1 MSSTPFVQIPTR
13 CITDGM
19 RITSEHGVL
28 ACPNCGGH
36 TWFEEADQ
44 TLRCESCKS
53 GLPIRN
59 RIVDCFQM
67 LDSEG
72 STTSDWE
79 DFYRASTKPY
89 SAQEDWWCLSSWK
102 RHLFGVHLGDLSGKL
117 IVDFGCGTAVRV
129 AALAPIT
136 VHSYR
141 YVGIDSSMAAL
152 THAARVIPGGLFV
165 HGTLDSLRLRAES
178 GDFVLCLGVLMYA
191 EDLANSLCQLLH
203 VLKPGGILLLH
214 EQIRRTSWRK
224 VLQRFVRLGRQPY
237 PSAFGVELH
246 ALEKLLKRRGTILHR
261 HLGGSPLRKLFMR
274 LLDGTVLEPLRPTAS
289 WLDSVWCVTVG
300 RLFRAIGASEVQ
312 IVFQKT

>member
-1 MSSTPFVQIPTR
+1 MSFIPFVQIPTR
-13 CITDGM
+13 CITDRM

-28 ACPNCGGH
+28 VCPNCGEH
-36 TWFEEADQ
+36 TWFEETNQ

-89 SAQEDWWCLSSWK
+89 SAKEDWWCLSSWK

-165 HGTLDSLRLRAES
+165 HGTLDSLRLWAES

-191 EDLANSLCQLLH
+191 QDLVNSLCQLLH
-203 VLKPGGILLLH
+203 VLKPGGILLVH

-224 VLQRFVRLGRQPY
+224 VLQRFVPLGRQPY
-237 PSAFGVELH
+237 PSAFGVELR
-246 ALEKLLKRRGTILHR
+246 ALEKLLERRGTILHR

-274 LLDGTVLEPLRPTAS
+274 LLDGTVLEPLRPSAS
-289 WLDSVWCVTVG
+289 WLDSVWCITAG